1 MNIEELR
8 EEISTSVSE
17 FELPDIKEDWEERLS
32 ALGWKVKIY
41 YDCGYSQGSGACF
54 EIESVDFNAVVRS
67 ARKYLCKDSRKALR
81 KIKRYSADVTITIK
95 HGGHY
100 YHENSATVGLSVC
113 NRSNAKINVEIL
125 EQALEEWRRDL
136 CIEIYQSLCNAIEY
150 YWDDEKVLEYAA
162 NMGIKITE

>member
-8 EEISTSVSE
+8 EEISTVISE
-17 FELPDIKEDWEERLS
+17 FELPDIKENWEEKLS

-81 KIKRYSADVTITIK
+81 KIRCYNADVTITIK
-95 HGGHY
+95 HHGHY
-100 YHENSATVGLSVC
+100 CHENSATVDLSVC
-113 NRSNAKINVEIL
+113 NRSDAEINAGIL
-125 EQALEEWRRDL
+125 EQALEGWRRDL
-136 CIEIYQSLCNAIEY
+136 CIEIYQSLCKAIEY
-150 YWDDEKVLEYAA
+150 YWDDEKILEYAA
-162 NMGIKITE
+162 DRGIEITE

>member
-1 MNIEELR
+1 MNIEELK
-8 EEISTSVSE
+8 EEISTLVSE
-17 FELPDIKEDWEERLS
+17 FELPDIKEDWKENLS

-81 KIKRYSADVTITIK
+81 KIRRYNADVNVTIK
-95 HGGHY
+95 HSGHY
-100 YHENSATVGLSVC
+100 CHENSASVYLSVY
-113 NRSNAKINVEIL
+113 NRSDAEINAGIL
-125 EQALEEWRRDL
+125 EQVLEEWRRDL
-136 CIEIYQSLCNAIEY
+136 CIEIYQSLCRAIEY

-162 NMGIKITE
+162 NMDIEITE